1 MHRRMNS
8 KHVCSC
14 VALLVAATVSLSP
27 AAVITLITV
36 DGDDAGTNV
45 DPAEVNTIPDGGT
58 LKLGTDGYVFFAAK
72 TAATAT
78 SNVYYAFNVQSLP
91 SYATVTAT
99 NLGDRF
105 SHTGASNITIG
116 DTLYKT
122 GYIGKAS
129 TATITLTGTVPS
141 HFRVGILVGNSP
153 DDEAA
158 TAVAVSSPTASFTT
172 ATFAT
177 YDDPHPSEA
186 NHFLV
191 FDVQNAVAGDQIAFS
206 YPRLGGVVFSTVPE
220 PASLSVLGLG
230 ALGLLR
236 RRR

>member
-36 DGDDAGTNV
+36 DGPDAGTNV
-45 DPAEVNTIPDGGT
+45 DPVTVDVIPDGGP
-58 LKLGTDGYVFFAAK
+58 LGLGTDGYIFYSTMPAD
-72 TAATAT
+72 TATAGYT
-78 SNVYYAFNVQSLP
+78 KPNLSSLP
-91 SYATVTAT
+91 SYASISVSNNGNRYL
-99 NLGDRF
+99 NLSD
-105 SHTGASNITIG
+105 SDITIDG
-116 DTLYKT
+116 TLYTT
-122 GYIGKAS
+122 GFLIDN
-129 TATITLTGTVPS
+129 TVTITLNSGVPS
-141 HFRVGILVGNSP
+141 HFRVGILVGSAHDSSAN
-153 DDEAA
+153 
-158 TAVAVSSPTASFTT
+158 TAVAITSPTSSFTT

-177 YDDPHPSEA
+177 YDDPAVAA

-191 FDVQNAVAGDQIAFS
+191 FDVEDALVGDQIRFS
-206 YPRLGGVVFSTVPE
+206 YPDIGGVVFSTVPE